1 MNSLSDL
8 FHEKVP
14 LAFIQRVFQTLE
26 SASWHT
32 FQMLTK
38 RSERLAELAL
48 NLTWPLNVWMG
59 VLIETANY
67 LWRADR
73 LRKVPAAMRF
83 LSLEP
88 LLGPL
93 GTLDLS
99 GIHWVIVGGE
109 SGPGALPIK
118 ATWVG
123 EIWKQCRAGP
133 GRLAGLSSGA
143 ASDFEAY

>member
-1 MNSLSDL
+1 
-8 FHEKVP
+8 
-14 LAFIQRVFQTLE
+14 
-26 SASWHT
+26 
-32 FQMLTK
+32 MLTK
-38 RSERLAELAL
+38 RSDRLAELAF
-48 NLTWPLNVWMG
+48 NLTWPPNVWMG

-73 LRKVPAAMRF
+73 LRKVPATMRF

-88 LLGPL
+88 LLGRPL

-109 SGPGALPIK
+109 SGPGAWPIK
-118 ATWVG
+118 ATWVR

-133 GRLAGLSSGA
+133 GRPAGLFTL
-143 ASDFEAY
+143 ASATC